1 MSQATFLPLLS
12 PTEIIERGAFGGT
25 YFGLT
30 AVEPADFNYN
40 KLFEV
45 CFTEIDKSLYLG
57 EKYDR
62 KLNCFKVKSGMPYE
76 YWRDMD
82 WMHADDPYGW
92 FEWYCK
98 FYLGRRHDDDHRQ
111 IMRWHNFCGN
121 RGRWR
126 KAIYKRIHETKDWN
140 ISPIIQQ
147 SLMHWGYEVNED
159 DYSLW
164 QDNHLR

>member
-1 MSQATFLPLLS
+1 MSQSTFFPLLS

-30 AVEPADFNYN
+30 AVEPAEFDYN
-40 KLFEV
+40 KLFAI
-45 CFTEIDKSLYLG
+45 CFSGIDDKMYLG

-62 KLNCFKVKSGMPYE
+62 KLNRFKVKSGMPYE

-98 FYLGRRHDDDHRQ
+98 YYLGRRHEDDHRQ
-111 IMRWHNFCGN
+111 IIRWHNFCGN

-147 SLMHWGYEVNED
+147 SLLHWGYEVNEA
-159 DYSLW
+159 DYLLW